1 MQAPVGGQ
9 VVCGYVIFRRLQ
21 VDFNV
26 CLMGERGGV
35 EAQSCLTTLGKLQ
48 GRKVLKGI
56 V

>member
-9 VVCGYVIFRRLQ
+9 VVCRYVIFRRLQ

-26 CLMGERGGV
+26 YLMGGV
-35 EAQSCLTTLGKLQ
+35 EAQSCLTTLGKMQ
-48 GRKVLKGI
+48 GREVLKGI

>member
-9 VVCGYVIFRRLQ
+9 VVCRYAIFRRLQ

-26 CLMGERGGV
+26 CLMRGEGGV
-35 EAQSCLTTLGKLQ
+35 EAQSCLTTLVEMQ
-48 GRKVLKGI
+48 GRKVLKGN